1 MYDLMHA
8 CICFIRTYVYI
19 YMCGLPLKQDLSM
32 FLMIYNFL
40 SASWILDV
48 QVSRMAKVAKLI
60 EAVKDV
66 FDHSAND
73 DEVISWYISYSVH
86 EFWFIISWKFKFLR
100 INMCRSHVWG
110 HFCLC
115 YNGKKLLDYKAYIR
129 VIGIK
134 DGDQVPINWSNCT

>member
-1 MYDLMHA
+1 MLQTCEPHELWTKSDRLRSRLSSHSISSISPRLLIKKSFAYHKMPQQ
-8 CICFIRTYVYI
+8 
-19 YMCGLPLKQDLSM
+19 PLNLSVIKLDGST
-32 FLMIYNFL
+32 F
-40 SASWILDV
+40 DV

-73 DEVISWYISYSVH
+73 DEVISW
-86 EFWFIISWKFKFLR
+86 
-100 INMCRSHVWG
+100 SHVWG

-134 DGDQVPINWSNCT
+134 DGDQLRFVRHLSANSL